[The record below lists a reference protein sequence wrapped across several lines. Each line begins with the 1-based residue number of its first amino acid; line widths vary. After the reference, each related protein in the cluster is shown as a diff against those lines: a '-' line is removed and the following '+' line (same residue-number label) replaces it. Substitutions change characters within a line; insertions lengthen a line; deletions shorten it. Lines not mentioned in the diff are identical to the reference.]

1 MLKITKGDWDGFF
14 GLALNNFVNLLLII
28 SLSQSVL
35 GFSEEMIVYRVLP
48 GMGFG
53 LLFGNLF
60 YAWQANNKAKKE
72 GRIYTA
78 LPYGINIMPIF
89 FYTFYILL
97 PAQQIALSAGASKEE
112 ADTIAWMAGVLAC
125 LGSGLIEL
133 VGAWIAPTL
142 RKITPRAALLSALA
156 AVGLF
161 FIGADYTF
169 RAYAY
174 PAIGLPTL
182 FLTMYL
188 LYGAVRVRWN
198 LSGGLLVLIV
208 GTAIAWITYA
218 LGMPS
223 PVAHLAPSTLSM
235 GFYLPLPYGLQ
246 ALVEI
251 QQMLAFAAIILP
263 MGLINLLGSLQALES
278 ATAAGDDY
286 ETKSSLAVNGL
297 GSILAGLFGSPYPTT
312 IYIGHPGWKSLGAG
326 PSYSLMNGILMAIL
340 CFTGTLGFLAQV
352 IPIEAGMAIL
362 IWIGFTIGSQAF
374 QAVPRAHAPAVIAGL
389 IPGLGAFTALI
400 VKRVLGSLD
409 YGSESQ
415 PYTEGLLE
423 TLTLKGTL
431 FAKGVFA
438 LEQGWLYA
446 SVILAAVMVAIIER
460 KFSAMLLWLGAGGL
474 LAMVGIVHHYKVLD
488 TDITTG
494 VGPAWPW
501 VLGYGLTIGIILLV
515 RYALV
520 TGTVEGESDGD
531 SNASKSET

>member
-35 GFSEEMIVYRVLP
+35 GFSEEMIVKRVLP

-60 YAWQANNKAKKE
+60 YSWQAKRKSREE
-72 GRIYTA
+72 GRMYTA

-89 FYTFYILL
+89 FYTFYVLL
-97 PAQQIALSAGASKEE
+97 PAQQIALSAGASKDE

-133 VGAWIAPTL
+133 FGSWIAPTI
-142 RKITPRAALLSALA
+142 RKLTPRAALLSALA

-161 FIGADYTF
+161 FIAADYTF

-198 LSGGLLVLIV
+198 LSGGLLVLMV
-208 GTAIAWITYA
+208 GSVIAWVTYA
-218 LGMPS
+218 IGMPS
-223 PVAHLAPSTLSM
+223 PVAHLVPSTLSL
-235 GFYLPLPYGLQ
+235 GVYVPLPYGLE
-246 ALVEI
+246 ALLELK
-251 QQMLAFAAIILP
+251 QMLAFAAVILP

-278 ATAAGDDY
+278 AAAAGDDY
-286 ETKSSLAVNGL
+286 DTKSSLAMNGA

-312 IYIGHPGWKSLGAG
+312 IYIGHPGWKELGAES
-326 PSYSLMNGILMAIL
+326 SYSLMNGILMALL
-340 CFTGTLGFLAQV
+340 CFTGSLGFLAQV

-362 IWIGFTIGSQAF
+362 VWIGFTIGSQAF
-374 QAVPRAHAPAVIAGL
+374 QAVPRSHAPAVIAGL
-389 IPGLGAFTALI
+389 VPGVGAFTALI
-400 VKRVLGSLD
+400 VKRVLGSVG
-409 YGSESQ
+409 YGSEAQ
-415 PYTEGLLE
+415 PYTEELLE
-423 TLTLKGTL
+423 TLTTKGTL

-446 SVILAAVMVAIIER
+446 SVILAAAMVAIIER
-460 KFSAMLLWLGAGGL
+460 KFFVLLVWLGVGGL
-474 LAMVGIVHHYKVLD
+474 LAMVGIVHHYEVLT

-494 VGPAWPW
+494 VGAAWPW
-501 VLGYGLTIGIILLV
+501 VLGYALTIGVILLV
-515 RYALV
+515 RYTLV
-520 TGTVEGESDGD
+520 TGTVDEESASNTEDG
-531 SNASKSET
+531 SVN

>member
-28 SLSQSVL
+28 SLSQAVL
-35 GFSEEMIVYRVLP
+35 GFSDDMILYRVLP

-60 YAWQANNKAKKE
+60 YSWQANRMARKE
-72 GRIYTA
+72 GRPYTA

-89 FYTFYILL
+89 FYTFYVLL

-133 VGAWIAPTL
+133 VGSWIAPTI
-142 RKITPRAALLSALA
+142 RKLTPRAALLSALA

-161 FIGADYTF
+161 FIAADYTF

-188 LYGAVRVRWN
+188 LYGAVKVRWN

-208 GTAIAWITYA
+208 GSAIAWITHA
-218 LGMPS
+218 MGMPS
-223 PVAHLAPSTLSM
+223 PVAGLVPSSLSV
-235 GFYLPLPYGLQ
+235 GIYVPLPYGLQ
-246 ALVEI
+246 ALVEFK
-251 QQMLAFAAIILP
+251 QMLAFAAIILP

-278 ATAAGDDY
+278 AAAAGDEYD
-286 ETKSSLAVNGL
+286 TKSSLAVNGL

-312 IYIGHPGWKSLGAG
+312 IYIGHPGWKDLGAG
-326 PSYSLMNGILMAIL
+326 PSYSLMNGILMAAL

-374 QAVPRAHAPAVIAGL
+374 QAVPRSHAPAVIAGL
-389 IPGLGAFTALI
+389 VPGVGAFTALI
-400 VKRVLGSLD
+400 VKRVLGSVG
-409 YGSESQ
+409 YGTEAQ
-415 PYTEGLLE
+415 PYNEGVLE
-423 TLTLKGTL
+423 TLATNGTL

-446 SVILAAVMVAIIER
+446 SVILAAVMVAIIDR
-460 KFSAMLLWLGAGGL
+460 KFSAMLIWLGVGGL
-474 LAMVGIVHHYKVLD
+474 LALLGIVHHYKVLT

-494 VGPAWPW
+494 VGPAWSW
-501 VLGYGLTIGIILLV
+501 VVGYGLTIGVILLV
-515 RYALV
+515 RYTLV
-520 TGTVEGESDGD
+520 TGTV
-531 SNASKSET
+531 SNPAKENLQDLN

>member
-1 MLKITKGDWDGFF
+1 MLKSTKGDWDSFF

-60 YAWQANNKAKKE
+60 YAWQANRKAKAE
-72 GRIYTA
+72 GRPYTA

-89 FYTFYILL
+89 FYTFYVLL
-97 PAQQIALSAGASKEE
+97 PAQQIALSAGASQDE
-112 ADTIAWMAGVLAC
+112 ADQIAWMAGVLAC
-125 LGSGLIEL
+125 LGSGVIEL
-133 VGAWIAPTL
+133 VGSWIAPAL

-161 FIGADYTF
+161 FIAADYTF

-198 LSGGLLVLIV
+198 LSGGLLVLIIGSV
-208 GTAIAWITYA
+208 IAWGTHA

-223 PVAHLAPSTLSM
+223 PVPHLVPSSLSL
-235 GFYLPLPYGLQ
+235 GVYVPLPFGLQ
-246 ALVEI
+246 ALVEFK
-251 QQMLAFAAIILP
+251 QMLAFAAIILP

-278 ATAAGDDY
+278 AAAAGDDY
-286 ETKSSLAVNGL
+286 DTTSSLAMNGV

-312 IYIGHPGWKSLGAG
+312 IYIGHPGWKDLGAG
-326 PSYSLMNGILMAIL
+326 SSYSLMNGLLMALL
-340 CFTGTLGFLAQV
+340 CFTGSIGFLAQI

-362 IWIGFTIGSQAF
+362 VWIGFTIGSQAF
-374 QAVPRAHAPAVIAGL
+374 QAVPRSHAPAVIAGL
-389 IPGLGAFTALI
+389 IPGIGAFTALI
-400 VKRVLGSLD
+400 IKRVLGSVG
-409 YGSESQ
+409 YGSDAQ
-415 PYTEGLLE
+415 PYSEELLD
-423 TLTLKGTL
+423 TLATNGTL
-431 FAKGVFA
+431 FAKGVFT

-460 KFSAMLLWLGAGGL
+460 KFSTMLIWLGAGGL
-474 LAMVGIVHHYKVLD
+474 LAMVGIVHHYTVLT

-501 VLGYGLTIGIILLV
+501 VLGYALTAGIILIIRYTLV
-515 RYALV
+515 IDSV
-520 TGTVEGESDGD
+520 EENSGT
-531 SNASKSET
+531 K